1 MKIII
6 RLVGYSEIIDGD
18 KYVYEYKC
26 NVNTI
31 FNFDI
36 LKLIFNKYKH
46 IISENELNNCTLTC
60 NSKNLKK
67 DCLLDNNTILEQ
79 EILYRVF
86 IFTANTEI
94 KNKLINIFTNNGY
107 KVSLHI
113 HNEEFADDLKDEPTK
128 NSTNILDNN
137 STNST
142 DILDNDEIFN
152 DAINVLKNIE
162 DKVKE
167 ANEEQDKVKEPTEQE
182 KAEYEEK
189 ILNALKK
196 LDSDDDSD
204 EESDD
209 DVIHDI
215 KQNLELFKDDDFL
228 TLIRIYKNRGHLF
241 NDFYKY
247 INSSEIIKININKE
261 EKEEIDYNE
270 NLNFIKEL
278 NLNFQE
284 DKILEALQKTN
295 NHINLAIRYLLY
307 NS

>member
-6 RLVGYSEIIDGD
+6 RLVGYSEIINGE

-67 DCLLDNNTILEQ
+67 DCLLDNNTILEK
-79 EILYRVF
+79 EIVYRVF

-113 HNEEFADDLKDEPTK
+113 HNEEFADDLKDEPTN
-128 NSTNILDNN
+128 NSTNILDK
-137 STNST
+137 
-142 DILDNDEIFN
+142 E
-152 DAINVLKNIE
+152 E
-162 DKVKE
+162 D
-167 ANEEQDKVKEPTEQE
+167 NEEQNKETTNEEATNEEATNEEATNEEENKEITDKEKE
-182 KAEYEEK
+182 AEYEEK
-189 ILNALKK
+189 ILNALKE

-204 EESDD
+204 EESDND
-209 DVIHDI
+209 TIHDI

-228 TLIRIYKNRGHLF
+228 TLIRIYKNRGYLF

-247 INSSEIIKININKE
+247 INSSEIIKINIKNEDNKE
-261 EKEEIDYNE
+261 INYIE